1 MDNFYLI
8 ILSNVILMS
17 LVNIYFNSIIY
28 RGQIFYTVQLFFL
41 CFIIFHSIYICIT
54 KLFFATFFFID
65 VGAPFGLFYGPF
77 FYIGLSFLIN
87 DESKVLKREWTH
99 FALGL
104 LFIPIFLVLAFFFRD
119 NHKVLKVYSIILYGI
134 ICLQMVIYTLIAY
147 IRFNRMVKDKK
158 AIAIMSQSIIV
169 MLATALIFLGIVFS
183 DLNKQPNAINSFVI
197 YALMLS
203 AVVIMFR
210 YNLLILVRKF
220 TYYKNSY
227 SGKLFFDYFKEQ
239 FIAPQEGQIVQ
250 VPQPVAEVEPPLE
263 IEVVKYQKS
272 RISEEEMTNYLK
284 SLDRAWEAK
293 IYLNPDLTLNL
304 LSKTAHIPKY
314 HLTQV
319 FNLGLNSNF
328 NKFINALR
336 VQHAVCL
343 LDNPNNMETIE
354 EIMMQSGFNSR
365 SSFYRA
371 FNVYYDISPA
381 DYRKQANL

>member
-17 LVNIYFNSIIY
+17 LVNIYFNSVIY
-28 RGQIFYTVQLFFL
+28 RGQIFYTVQLLFL
-41 CFIIFHSIYICIT
+41 CFIIIHSIYICIT
-54 KLFFATFFFID
+54 KLFFATFYFID

-104 LFIPIFLVLAFFFRD
+104 LFIPIFLVLTFFFRY
-119 NHKVLKVYSIILYGI
+119 NLTVLKVYSIILYGL
-134 ICLQMVIYTLIAY
+134 ICLQMVVYTLVAY

-227 SGKLFFDYFKEQ
+227 TGKLFFDYFKEQ
-239 FIAPQEGQIVQ
+239 FIAPQEGQIEQ
-250 VPQPVAEVEPPLE
+250 VPQPVVEVEPPLE

-272 RISEEEMTNYLK
+272 RISEEEMNNYLK